1 MYANSFLN
9 FFFPSDV
16 NHVWIYRL
24 FNFLQNK
31 KLKNWNISGYD
42 IAIEIGSPFVWFLIS
57 WVNSSFPM
65 FVSIFLIL
73 VHYFRHGIFIQSIFF
88 VMTEFPKQMFLILE
102 NFGVDITFFFFF
114 LLRTT
119 KPSIYMP
126 WPKKYTPVSEI
137 TIKSLP
143 HPKLW
148 SYWGLPFSRG
158 EGSQESIDIQPPP
171 FFFRASVMLWL

>member
-1 MYANSFLN
+1 
-9 FFFPSDV
+9 
-16 NHVWIYRL
+16 
-24 FNFLQNK
+24 
-31 KLKNWNISGYD
+31 
-42 IAIEIGSPFVWFLIS
+42 
-57 WVNSSFPM
+57 M

-126 WPKKYTPVSEI
+126 WPKKYTPLSEI

-158 EGSQESIDIQPPP
+158 EGSQESIDIQPPLFFKGKCNALALRAVQLLLSSRLP
-171 FFFRASVMLWL
+171 FLTQRPTVRHGSFSY